1 MMGHSVNLN
10 RVYYDRN
17 SDVSRK
23 KILLEYLKAVDALTI
38 NESYRLKKK
47 IVEYEEKIKDVPK
60 VEQLQA
66 QLANRI
72 IEEESIK
79 RQLEKLHKE
88 KESEALAI
96 STKYEKDMQ
105 LMKKQMDQ
113 IMSMIQQN
121 PRLAY
126 IKPDA
131 LKEKTKEI
139 SY

>member
-1 MMGHSVNLN
+1 M
-10 RVYYDRN
+10 
-17 SDVSRK
+17 
-23 KILLEYLKAVDALTI
+23 DALTI

-47 IVEYEEKIKDVPK
+47 IVEYEDKLKEVPR

-96 STKYEKDMQ
+96 STKYEKEMVV
-105 LMKKQMDQ
+105 MKKQMDQ

-121 PRLAY
+121 PSLAY
-126 IKPDA
+126 IKPEV

-139 SY
+139 AY

>member
-1 MMGHSVNLN
+1 VGHSVNLD

-17 SDVSRK
+17 SDLSTK

-79 RQLEKLHKE
+79 RQMEKLQKE

-96 STKYEKDMQ
+96 SAKYEKDMQ
-105 LMKKQMDQ
+105 VMKEQMDQ
-113 IMSMIQQN
+113 IMSMIRHN
-121 PRLAY
+121 PQLAY
-126 IKPDA
+126 IKPEV
-131 LKEKTKEI
+131 LKEKTNGI
-139 SY
+139 AN